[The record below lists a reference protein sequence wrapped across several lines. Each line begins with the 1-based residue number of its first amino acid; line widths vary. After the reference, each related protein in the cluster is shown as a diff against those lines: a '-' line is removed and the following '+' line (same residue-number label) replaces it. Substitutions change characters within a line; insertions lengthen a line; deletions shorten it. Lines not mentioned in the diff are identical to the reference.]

1 MHTTTATTPRAGL
14 RDWLGLAVLALPT
27 LLLAMDATVLYLA
40 LPQLGADLR
49 PTSTELL
56 WIVDSY
62 GFMIAGFLVTM
73 GTLGDRV
80 GRRRLLLIG
89 AAAFGLASV
98 AAAYASSPA
107 VLIAARALLGIAGAT
122 LMPSTL
128 ALLSTM
134 FVNPRQRAT
143 AIGVWATC
151 FSAGIALGP
160 ILGGLL
166 LQWYWWGSVFL
177 AGVPVML
184 LLLLTGPFL
193 LPEHRS
199 ARTQS
204 GRIDLASILLSLAA
218 ILPLIYG
225 IKDLA
230 RGGDLTRSL
239 PALAVGV
246 LCAVLFIRRQRRL
259 PDPLLDLTLFRTRT
273 FTAALVVLM
282 VGIGV
287 VGAVYL
293 FLSQYLQL
301 VQSLSPLTAGLW
313 LLPAAGAMIVASLLT
328 PALARRFPPGRI
340 LALALGVAAL
350 GYLLLAF
357 VHPVSGLPLLITGF
371 VLVYLGNGPLMAL
384 GPDLIVGNAPVDQAG
399 SAAAMSETSMEFG
412 IAAGVGVL
420 GSIGT
425 AVYRAGLPQD
435 TPGLA
440 RDTLSGAL
448 TTAAQLPP
456 EAATALLTTARSAFT
471 TALNTLGGLSAV
483 LLIMMAAVVLLLFR
497 KSPP

>member
-1 MHTTTATTPRAGL
+1 MHTTTATTPQAGL

-73 GTLGDRV
+73 GTLGDRI

-193 LPEHRS
+193 LPEYRAPR
-199 ARTQS
+199 ARP

-225 IKDLA
+225 IKDLS
-230 RGGDLTRSL
+230 RGGELARSL

-293 FLSQYLQL
+293 FLSQYLQQ

-313 LLPAAGAMIVASLLT
+313 LLPAAGAMIVTSLLT

-340 LALALGVAAL
+340 LAAALAVAAL

-357 VHPVSGLPLLITGF
+357 VDPVSGLPLLVTGF

-384 GPDLIVGNAPVDQAG
+384 GPDLIVGNAPVAQAG
-399 SAAAMSETSMEFG
+399 SASALSETSMEFG

-420 GSIGT
+420 GSIGA

-435 TPGLA
+435 TPDLA
-440 RDTLSGAL
+440 KDTLSGAL
-448 TTAAQLPP
+448 STATQLSP
-456 EAATALLTTARSAFT
+456 EAATALLSTARSAFT
-471 TALNTLGGLSAV
+471 TALNTLGGLSAA
-483 LLIMMAAVVLLLFR
+483 LLTAMAAVVLLLFR
-497 KSPP
+497 KTPR